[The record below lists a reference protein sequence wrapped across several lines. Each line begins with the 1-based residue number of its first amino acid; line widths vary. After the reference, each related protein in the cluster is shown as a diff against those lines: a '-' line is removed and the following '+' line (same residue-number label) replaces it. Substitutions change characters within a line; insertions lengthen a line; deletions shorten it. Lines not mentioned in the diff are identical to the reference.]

1 MNIDFPQELG
11 SAGDAVFASLR
22 AKLAGEVESSAM
34 LADLL
39 QKLNAM
45 QEAHARPA
53 DFKERFDVFVAR
65 AEEYLEVVRPFIPA
79 LVQFLPAHMGNFGDT
94 EVSGTES
101 RVKPAHSR
109 GCKSRTGKEKRL
121 HSGLE
126 SCAGEPVSRC
136 QKIVQVGSYRH
147 RTKFQIP
154 R

>member
-39 QKLNAM
+39 QKLNGM
-45 QEAHARPA
+45 QEAQARPT

-79 LVQFLPAHMGNFGDT
+79 LVQFLPAHMGSFGDR
-94 EVSGTES
+94 EVSGTERAGLNRHIVGDARALQERRS
-101 RVKPAHSR
+101 DSILASSLALKSLSR
-109 GCKSRTGKEKRL
+109 GVRRSPK
-121 HSGLE
+121 
-126 SCAGEPVSRC
+126 
-136 QKIVQVGSYRH
+136 
-147 RTKFQIP
+147 
-154 R
+154 

>member
-39 QKLNAM
+39 QKLNGM
-45 QEAHARPA
+45 QEAQARPA

-79 LVQFLPAHMGNFGDT
+79 LVQFLPAHMGSFGDR

-101 RVKPAHSR
+101 AGLNRHIVGDARALQERRSDSILASSLALKSLSR
-109 GCKSRTGKEKRL
+109 GVRRSPK
-121 HSGLE
+121 
-126 SCAGEPVSRC
+126 
-136 QKIVQVGSYRH
+136 
-147 RTKFQIP
+147 
-154 R
+154 

>member
-39 QKLNAM
+39 QKLNGM
-45 QEAHARPA
+45 QEAQARPA

-65 AEEYLEVVRPFIPA
+65 AEEYLEVLRPFIPA
-79 LVQFLPAHMGNFGDT
+79 LVQFLPAHMGSFGDR

-101 RVKPAHSR
+101 AGLNRYIVGDARALQERRSDSILASSLALESLSR
-109 GCKSRTGKEKRL
+109 GVRRSPK
-121 HSGLE
+121 
-126 SCAGEPVSRC
+126 
-136 QKIVQVGSYRH
+136 
-147 RTKFQIP
+147 
-154 R
+154 

>member
-39 QKLNAM
+39 QKLNGM
-45 QEAHARPA
+45 QEAQARPA
-53 DFKERFDVFVAR
+53 DFKAQFDMFVAR

-79 LVQFLPAHMGNFGDT
+79 LVQFLPAHMGSFG

-101 RVKPAHSR
+101 AGLNRHIVGDARALQERRSDSMLASSLALESLSR
-109 GCKSRTGKEKRL
+109 GVRRSPK
-121 HSGLE
+121 
-126 SCAGEPVSRC
+126 
-136 QKIVQVGSYRH
+136 
-147 RTKFQIP
+147 
-154 R
+154 

>member
-39 QKLNAM
+39 QKLNGM
-45 QEAHARPA
+45 QEAQARPA

-65 AEEYLEVVRPFIPA
+65 SEEYLEVVRPFIPA
-79 LVQFLPAHMGNFGDT
+79 LVQFLPGHMESFEDR

-101 RVKPAHSR
+101 AGVNRHIVGDARAPQERRSDSILASSLALESLSR
-109 GCKSRTGKEKRL
+109 GVRRSPK
-121 HSGLE
+121 
-126 SCAGEPVSRC
+126 
-136 QKIVQVGSYRH
+136 
-147 RTKFQIP
+147 
-154 R
+154 